1 MATAGGKTTN
11 QLSRPFRYLLPNY
24 TTGFGRLRGLG
35 MLVIRFS
42 GILSVSSS
50 DSAGIGEILQSV
62 SESSNFCRP
71 LHRNRKLHTDMTA
84 LYHARMFIQHGIN

>member
-1 MATAGGKTTN
+1 MATASGKTTN

-35 MLVIRFS
+35 MMVIRFS

-62 SESSNFCRP
+62 SESSDFCRP
-71 LHRNRKLHTDMTA
+71 LHRNRTHKLSMGQLIAESHSE
-84 LYHARMFIQHGIN
+84 